1 MFKFILKAISRAL
14 GFSKTEAKG
23 TLVLILIIF
32 SALAASRVVIWKMKN
47 EYSSVVENPEE
58 LEEWIK
64 EVEAAYEL
72 KEEKVEFDKSVYQP
86 TKKYTKKVKSSTPK
100 KSFEERKKEIA
111 EVKPVVVL
119 DLNKATAED
128 LQKVKGIGPSFSERI
143 VKYRDLLGGF
153 SEKTQL
159 SEVYGLED
167 EVIEKLLGQFSI
179 QSGVQKI
186 PINSDSLKVL
196 AKHPYIS
203 YDMAKIIL
211 NYRKAHGDFE
221 QLEDLMKIKTIDEN
235 VFLRLKPYL
244 E

>member
-1 MFKFILKAISRAL
+1 MIKFILQAISRAL

-32 SALAASRVVIWKMKN
+32 SALVASRVVIWKMKN
-47 EYSSVVENPEE
+47 EQTSVVTNPEE
-58 LEEWIK
+58 LEQWI
-64 EVEAAYEL
+64 ETVEASYQVKRE
-72 KEEKVEFDKSVYQP
+72 KEKFDKTVYEP
-86 TKKYTKKVKSSTPK
+86 KKSYAKKVSKAPK
-100 KSFEERKKEIA
+100 KSFEERKA
-111 EVKPVVVL
+111 EVEKVKPIVIL
-119 DLNKATAED
+119 DLNKATAEE
-128 LQKVKGIGPSFSERI
+128 LQKVRGIGPSYSERI

-153 SEKTQL
+153 SEQDQL
-159 SEVYGLED
+159 AEVYGLEG
-167 EVIEKLLGQFSI
+167 ETIEKLLEQFSI
-179 QSGVQKI
+179 QSEVKKI